1 MAYGYDDIVMTT
13 RSYHENPTMVM
24 TTHTVTMTTSYGD
37 YLAIIVEVGV
47 EPHSAVSGGHEV
59 YQHGAPGIVS
69 GKKYIKVETSIG
81 IGCL

>member
-1 MAYGYDDIVMTT
+1 
-13 RSYHENPTMVM
+13 MVA
-24 TTHTVTMTTSYGD
+24 

-47 EPHSAVSGGHEV
+47 EPHPALSGGHEV
-59 YQHGAPGIVS
+59 HQHRALGVVR